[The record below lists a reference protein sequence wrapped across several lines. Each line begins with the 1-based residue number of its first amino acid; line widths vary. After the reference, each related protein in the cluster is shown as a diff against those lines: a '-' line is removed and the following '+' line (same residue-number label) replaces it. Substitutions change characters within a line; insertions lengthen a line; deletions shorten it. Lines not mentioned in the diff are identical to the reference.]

1 MQFLKTRV
9 YIFFQIRLLGKTL
22 DNHPLL
28 APLQISYRG
37 IYQSVTSRNL
47 FSVIHFLLQQN
58 FCCVTH
64 HTKIVFYCITAHR
77 TTKRKETENCLIFFL
92 FFYTYLS
99 LKKSLTCSFR
109 RNREIFIMTL
119 QKNSQQLNS
128 LVNMFRI

>member
-1 MQFLKTRV
+1 MTRRKGRV
-9 YIFFQIRLLGKTL
+9 KYIIKWVTSFMDGTLTPSFQQK
-22 DNHPLL
+22 
-28 APLQISYRG
+28 ISYRG

-64 HTKIVFYCITAHR
+64 HTKIVFYCITAHT
-77 TTKRKETENCLIFFL
+77 TTKRKLKLCLNFFL
-92 FFYTYLS
+92 FFYSKYLS